1 MDEIAA
7 RNVIVK
13 DFAQKINFKVKDVQT
28 LRTAL
33 THRSFTSEN
42 EGAPNNERLEFLGD
56 AILDLVVSDI
66 LFKTFPEMPEG
77 EMAKARS
84 AVVNED
90 TLAEIGAEL
99 ELGKYMFFGKGEAKS
114 GGSNK
119 PSILADCIEAI
130 IAAMYLDAGFDFVC
144 VFVQKHWESRALI
157 SADKPGDADYKTR
170 FQEVVVKKYGF
181 KPRYILEGSG
191 PEHTRIF
198 TAQVFIGEEKF
209 GEGVGRSKKIAEQD
223 AAHAGLENIENKI

>member
-77 EMAKARS
+77 EMAK
-84 AVVNED
+84 
-90 TLAEIGAEL
+90 
-99 ELGKYMFFGKGEAKS
+99 LGV
-114 GGSNK
+114 
-119 PSILADCIEAI
+119 L
-130 IAAMYLDAGFDFVC
+130 
-144 VFVQKHWESRALI
+144 
-157 SADKPGDADYKTR
+157 
-170 FQEVVVKKYGF
+170 
-181 KPRYILEGSG
+181 
-191 PEHTRIF
+191 
-198 TAQVFIGEEKF
+198 
-209 GEGVGRSKKIAEQD
+209 
-223 AAHAGLENIENKI
+223 

>member
-33 THRSFTSEN
+33 THRSFTQFKLLQEALTHRSHS
-42 EGAPNNERLEFLGD
+42 AFHNERLEFLGD

-114 GGSNK
+114 GVSNK
-119 PSILADCIEAI
+119 PSILADCIPDI
-130 IAAMYLDAGFDFVC
+130 Y
-144 VFVQKHWESRALI
+144 
-157 SADKPGDADYKTR
+157 
-170 FQEVVVKKYGF
+170 
-181 KPRYILEGSG
+181 
-191 PEHTRIF
+191 
-198 TAQVFIGEEKF
+198 
-209 GEGVGRSKKIAEQD
+209 
-223 AAHAGLENIENKI
+223 